1 MPNIHNCKQCGTSL
15 ANKYGNARH
24 CSHAC
29 RSKTWRQL
37 QVPSFSVKLK
47 LTKLQFEILK
57 AQADSLNLF
66 INQLIINKAMNA
78 SGCVSQ

>member
-1 MPNIHNCKQCGTSL
+1 MPNIYNCKQCGTSL
-15 ANKYGNARH
+15 ANKYGSARH

-37 QVPSFSVKLK
+37 QVPSISVKLK
-47 LTKLQFEILK
+47 LTKPQFEILK

>member
-1 MPNIHNCKQCGTSL
+1 MPNTHNCKQCGVSL

-37 QVPSFSVKLK
+37 QTPTISVKLK
-47 LTKLQFEILK
+47 LTKSQFYILK
-57 AQADSLNLF
+57 NQADSDNLL
-66 INQLIINKAMNA
+66 INQYIVNRAMSA
-78 SGCVSQ
+78 SGCVHQ

>member
-1 MPNIHNCKQCGTSL
+1 MPNPNSCNQCGKSL
-15 ANKYGNARH
+15 VNKYGNARH

-37 QVPSFSVKLK
+37 QAPTISVKLK
-47 LTKLQFEILK
+47 LTIPQFEILK

-66 INQLIINKAMNA
+66 INQLITNKAMSA

>member
-1 MPNIHNCKQCGTSL
+1 MPNIHSCKQCGTSV

-37 QVPSFSVKLK
+37 QVPSISVKLK
-47 LTKLQFEILK
+47 LTKPQFEILK

>member
-1 MPNIHNCKQCGTSL
+1 MPNVHNCKQCGTSL

-37 QVPSFSVKLK
+37 QVPSISVKLK
-47 LTKLQFEILK
+47 LTKPQFEILK

>member
-1 MPNIHNCKQCGTSL
+1 MPNIHNCKQCGISL

-37 QVPSFSVKLK
+37 QTRTISVKLK
-47 LTKLQFEILK
+47 LTISQFDILK
-57 AQADSLNLF
+57 RQAENLNLL
-66 INQLIINKAMNA
+66 INQLIINRATSA
-78 SGCVSQ
+78 SDCVHP

>member
-1 MPNIHNCKQCGTSL
+1 MPNIHSFKQCGTSL
-15 ANKYGNARH
+15 GNKYGNARH

-37 QVPSFSVKLK
+37 QVPSISVKLK
-47 LTKLQFEILK
+47 LTKPQFEILK

>member
-1 MPNIHNCKQCGTSL
+1 MPNFHNCLQCGTSL

-24 CSHAC
+24 CSHSC

-37 QVPSFSVKLK
+37 QAPTISVKLK
-47 LTKLQFEILK
+47 LTIPQFDILK
-57 AQADSLNLF
+57 AQADSLKLF

>member
-1 MPNIHNCKQCGTSL
+1 MPNIHSCKQCGTSL

-37 QVPSFSVKLK
+37 QVPSISVKLK
-47 LTKLQFEILK
+47 LTKPQFEILK

>member
-37 QVPSFSVKLK
+37 QVPSISVKLK
-47 LTKLQFEILK
+47 LTKPQFEILK

>member
-1 MPNIHNCKQCGTSL
+1 MQNIHNCKQCGTSL

-37 QVPSFSVKLK
+37 QAPTFSVILK
-47 LTKLQFEILK
+47 LTIPQFDILK

-66 INQLIINKAMNA
+66 INQLITNKAMSA
-78 SGCVSQ
+78 SGSVSQ

>member
-15 ANKYGNARH
+15 ASKYGNARH

-37 QVPSFSVKLK
+37 QTPTISVKLK
-47 LTKLQFEILK
+47 LTTPQFDILK
-57 AQADSLNLF
+57 TEADNLDLF
-66 INQLIINKAMNA
+66 LNQLIIKKAMSA
-78 SGCVSQ
+78 SGCVHP

>member
-1 MPNIHNCKQCGTSL
+1 MPNIHSCKQCGMSL

-37 QVPSFSVKLK
+37 QVPSISVKLT
-47 LTKLQFEILK
+47 LTKPQFDILK
-57 AQADSLNLF
+57 SQSDSANLL
-66 INQLIINKAMNA
+66 INQFIISKALTA
-78 SGCVSQ
+78 SGGLRL